1 MSTLPKRAQRTKEV
15 KLETCIK
22 LLMQKNKLVKD
33 IEEIDEEIVVLKDA
47 IGELDK
53 LQKLFKKDW

>member
-22 LLMQKNKLVKD
+22 LLMQKNKLDKD